1 MEEKEKRPLKKDC
14 NAYFN
19 DKANWK
25 TVWEDKGAHLRLDL
39 LNHTKC
45 MRLVMTGFVPS
56 EWIGEQDQVV
66 AYSLDNRTADSL
78 CGYLD
83 RQPSQEEIRKA
94 VYETWEEEK

>member
-14 NAYFN
+14 NAYFY
-19 DKANWK
+19 DKTNWK

-39 LNHTKC
+39 LKHTKC

-56 EWIGEQDQVV
+56 EWIGEQDHVV

-78 CGYLD
+78 CGYTD

-94 VYETWEEEK
+94 VYETWEGER